1 MRELDECR
9 AEVFRRSENRRK
21 ERKKRRNRVIAW
33 CIPLCLLIGLW
44 SMSSDPPSN
53 GSNYDGVIGATLG
66 GDKGQVN
73 NAPESAEDS
82 FGINGSASDGIYDSI
97 GAIPNKPGSA
107 PMVTVEN
114 FSLSGGTNMN
124 KACMSLIIVSL
135 LLVCAMAV
143 NLTGCSADRAG
154 DYKGETGNS
163 GDFGTVDSFSFSLT
177 WGCYGISSYDS
188 ETGKLVK
195 TTDAT
200 NPEDYITTYQL
211 TDTQKQ
217 QIYDLVKGLDVTA
230 YPDTYNPQPEGF
242 MSSPSMTL
250 ILSVNTGM
258 VQKTIAAK
266 GIVYTFE
273 SEKSKGQ
280 KFLDVCKVI
289 RDILMETDEWKA
301 LPEYEFFYD

>member
-1 MRELDECR
+1 MRELNECR
-9 AEVFRRSENRRK
+9 AEVFRRSENRIKAR
-21 ERKKRRNRVIAW
+21 KRRSRILAL

-44 SMSSDPPSN
+44 SVSSEPPSN

-66 GDKGQVN
+66 GYKGQVN

-82 FGINGSASDGIYDSI
+82 FGTNGSASDGIYDSI

-217 QIYDLVKGLDVTA
+217 QIYDLVKGLDVTV

-250 ILSVNTGM
+250 ILSVRTDM
-258 VQKTIAAK
+258 VNKTITAEDIAL
-266 GIVYTFE
+266 TFE
-273 SEKSKGQ
+273 AQNAKGQ
-280 KFLDVCKVI
+280 KFLDVCKAI
-289 RDILMETDEWKA
+289 EDILIETEEWKA